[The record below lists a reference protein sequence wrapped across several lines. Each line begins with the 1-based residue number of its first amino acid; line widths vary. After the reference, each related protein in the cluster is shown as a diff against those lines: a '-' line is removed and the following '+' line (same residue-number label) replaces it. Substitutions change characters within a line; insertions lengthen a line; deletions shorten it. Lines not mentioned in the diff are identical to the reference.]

1 MGNSMEQL
9 RALAGLGDP
18 LKLSIEWVFPRGLT
32 PATASSPTRA
42 ASAPSSSPRCCP
54 VDSICPSHAAEMPER
69 LALLVGATQT
79 DVFRRDVFGDPA
91 GDLRPRRGRRVRKET
106 PRRRGTKKR
115 AEEEG

>member
-1 MGNSMEQL
+1 
-9 RALAGLGDP
+9 
-18 LKLSIEWVFPRGLT
+18 
-32 PATASSPTRA
+32 
-42 ASAPSSSPRCCP
+42 
-54 VDSICPSHAAEMPER
+54 MPER